1 MLCVAGVLSW
11 ALAVEPEL
19 VVTRAKEADALRSTR
34 LDKGAPVLPQDVFV
48 RAAKGEIV
56 TGLVAVDGYA
66 AKKAWGVG
74 VFDVPIGRFWAAVN
88 DDQSKVEVT
97 QLDYAE
103 ILQGK
108 LCDAPRRVFQFLPV
122 PLMTDRWWIIDV
134 RYNDALFAATQGRIR
149 EQTWSTNGDWTVPTS
164 TAKAWADQGMH
175 INSTVGSWVLVDLDG
190 KHTLVEYYTWAD
202 AGGSIP
208 ASIASS
214 FAASGVDNTLTTLA
228 DLARKGTRCP
238 IK

>member
-1 MLCVAGVLSW
+1 MLFVASLVTCV
-11 ALAVEPEL
+11 LAVEPD
-19 VVTRAKEADALRSTR
+19 VVVARAKDAEALRSAR
-34 LDKGAPVLPQDVFV
+34 LDKAAPVLPSDVFV

-56 TGLVAVDGYA
+56 TGLVSVEGYA

-108 LCDAPRRVFQFLPV
+108 ACDAPRRVFQFLPV
-122 PLMTDRWWIIDV
+122 PLMTDRWWIINV

-149 EQTWSTNGDWTVPTS
+149 EQTWASNGDWTVPTA

-190 KHTLVEYYTWAD
+190 KSTLVEYYTWAD

-208 ASIASS
+208 AGIASS
-214 FAASGVDNTLTTLA
+214 FAASGVDNTLSTLA

-238 IK
+238 IR

>member
-1 MLCVAGVLSW
+1 MLLFAGVMSW
-11 ALAVEPEL
+11 ALAVEPDL
-19 VVTRAKEADALRSTR
+19 VVARAKEAEALRSIR
-34 LDKGAPVLPQDVFV
+34 LDKGAPVLTQDVYV

-56 TGLVAVDGYA
+56 TGLVAVEGYG

-74 VFDVPIGRFWAAVN
+74 VFDVPISRFWAAVN

-108 LCDAPRRVFQFLPV
+108 LCEAPRRVFQFLPV

-134 RYNDALFAATQGRIR
+134 RYNEALFRQTQGRIR
-149 EQTWSTNGDWTVPTS
+149 EQAWSSNGDWTVPTA
-164 TAKAWADQGMH
+164 TAKSWADQGMH

-190 KHTLVEYYTWAD
+190 SHTLVEYYTWAD
-202 AGGSIP
+202 AGGAIP

-214 FAASGVDNTLTTLA
+214 FAASGVDNTLSTLA
-228 DLARKGTRCP
+228 TLARKGTRCP
-238 IK
+238 IR